1 MEPRTS
7 RGAASRPTKQFRDQR
22 FELPSN
28 EPAHLSSRH
37 PDRPPPERRRRAMKL
52 ELGMLLALA
61 CAFVANLGF
70 FYKYRG
76 ANAVAKV
83 DVRHPLRSVRALYSS
98 GWFALGMLVAT
109 ASWGLHVAAL
119 ALAPMSV
126 IQVSLAAG
134 MVFIAGMADRLFGFE
149 VGPRQWI
156 GLSLTAIG
164 LVLLGA
170 TLPARHGA
178 HSQFSQAAMISFEAG
193 LFGLGGLLIMGPRM
207 GGKAEHHGVMLGA
220 ASGILF
226 GVSDTA
232 IKALP
237 GIPHAH
243 GVTGL
248 LLRPDAHGVTGLLL
262 SPWLLVAVLAS
273 IVAFYASARGL
284 QDGEA
289 VPVIAV
295 TGTAA
300 NIAGIAGGII
310 VFGDPMAAS
319 PLGVVLQATA
329 FVLVV
334 VAAALMPAP
343 VRSAGVAAQAS

>member
-1 MEPRTS
+1 MNLNL
-7 RGAASRPTKQFRDQR
+7 D
-22 FELPSN
+22 
-28 EPAHLSSRH
+28 
-37 PDRPPPERRRRAMKL
+37 
-52 ELGMLLALA
+52 LGILLALA

-83 DVRHPLRSVRALYSS
+83 QVSHPLRSVRALYSS
-98 GWFALGMLVAT
+98 KWFALGMVIAT

-119 ALAPMSV
+119 TLAPMSV

-134 MVFIAGMADRLFGFE
+134 MVFIAVMAERMFGFE
-149 VGPRQWI
+149 VGRRQWI
-156 GLSLTAIG
+156 GLSMTAAG
-164 LVLLGA
+164 LVMLGV
-170 TLPARHGA
+170 TLPAMHGA
-178 HSQFSQAAMISFEAG
+178 HSHFSQAAMISFEAA
-193 LFGLGGLLIMGPRM
+193 LFAVGGLLIMGPRM
-207 GGKAEHHGVMLGA
+207 GGPVEHHGVMLGA

-232 IKALP
+232 IKALT
-237 GIPHAH
+237 GITGAH
-243 GVTGL
+243 GFL
-248 LLRPDAHGVTGLLL
+248 GLLL
-262 SPWLLVAVLAS
+262 SPWLAVAVLAS

-310 VFGDPMAAS
+310 VFGDPMAGS
-319 PLGVVLQATA
+319 TLGIVLQALA

-334 VAAALMPAP
+334 VASALMPAP
-343 VRSAGVAAQAS
+343 LRAAGVAQGA